1 MIAETL
7 LPKLSDWRPAG
18 PGPHSFAAP
27 LENGWE
33 VAITADHAESLGCK
47 ANSVAVRRPA
57 STSPSAAD
65 LTQWAVRS
73 AQRVTGLL
81 EPLKLLE
88 VDAGRSEAIL
98 RSDPPASRG
107 SQVDY
112 YELRLRGTHE
122 ASLHRY
128 RADRTGGQRQAV
140 PFALT
145 HEAIAKLADDL
156 TNDQ

>member
-27 LENGWE
+27 LKNGWE
-33 VAITADHAESLGCK
+33 LAITADHAESLGCK
-47 ANSVAVRRPA
+47 ATEITVRRPA
-57 STSPSAAD
+57 SKSPTAAE

-73 AQRVTGLL
+73 TKRVTGLL
-81 EPLKLLE
+81 EPLRLLE

-98 RSDPPASRG
+98 RSDPPAARG

-122 ASLHRY
+122 ASLHRFH
-128 RADRTGGQRQAV
+128 ADRTGGQREAI

-145 HEAIAKLADDL
+145 HEAIAKIAEDL
-156 TNDQ
+156 TAE